1 MLYAILNDTDLRVGT
16 LRLSRSARLGVRAVA
31 GYGARYAA
39 LLGNPLDLLTGQ
51 LLAFFGLSVYVKLGE
66 MRQTTEYGDAW
77 LESGRLLTNCLH
89 AVLFCGQEICLFTAL
104 LVGVVVWRRCSSAK
118 AGPLRYVIWALAL
131 LVLPALSVIEVL
143 EIAHFKLFLAPL
155 GPEELRMVSWTGQI
169 VTAGNVFH
177 VPEVIAGL
185 LLILAGYYLAPPALW
200 LPRVRARG
208 QAMLISLAVLISVVV
223 GLAPKPVLTEALLT
237 PHPLLWLL
245 IGNRTDPAWASAD
258 GTGPASA
265 DRAVRR
271 RYSVKERPTNVLI
284 FVLES
289 TRAASTAVYNPAA
302 PAGRDLLRLRDEMVV
317 FDNVYA
323 PVPTSAHAIFSI
335 LYGVYPYLGPFW
347 TSTGASV
354 VADSMAQVF
363 GRAGYLT
370 QFYITGD
377 LDYDNIRSF
386 AARGF
391 DRVLDLHDWPGQEA
405 YALLPWGRD
414 DRLLIEEIKRF
425 IVAKPKRPFFLFAMT
440 SNPHHPYAADQLPAL
455 RQSGLLPAATVR
467 GSGAPEIDAGDGK
480 AAYERLVD
488 YDLRLL
494 AELYNWMKR
503 KGVAE
508 HTLLLVLGDHGEAF
522 GEHPGD
528 FGHAAFIYEENVH
541 IPCFILHPHR
551 LGLPRHIGQLGSEV
565 DLRATILDILG
576 RRDSETGSGMSLLN
590 EDRGRTIAN
599 FTENGVSR
607 FGMRDARYTY
617 IFTPHSDTE
626 QVFERSRDL
635 RETHDVA
642 GRDPLVTERYRVRLQ
657 RWEAGHERLLEKIL
671 Q

>member
-1 MLYAILNDTDLRVGT
+1 MAQIFGLEPPGFP
-16 LRLSRSARLGVRAVA
+16 ARHGVAWRAVA

-39 LLGNPLDLLTGQ
+39 LLGNPFDLLIGQ
-51 LLAFFGLSVYVKLGE
+51 LVAFFGLSVYAKLGE
-66 MRQTTEYGDAW
+66 MRQTTEYGDTW
-77 LESGRLLTNCLH
+77 LEGGRLLTNCLH
-89 AVLFCGQEICLFTAL
+89 AVLFCAQELGLFTAL
-104 LVGVVVWRRCSSAK
+104 LVGAVLWRRCGSPK
-118 AGPLRYVIWALAL
+118 GGRLRHLIWALSL
-131 LVLPALSVIEVL
+131 LVLPALSAIEVM

-169 VTAGNVFH
+169 VTAGNVFR

-185 LLILAGYYLAPPALW
+185 LLIVAGYYLAPPGLW
-200 LPRVRARG
+200 FPRVRARG
-208 QAMLISLAVLISVVV
+208 QVMLISLAVWVSVVV

-245 IGNRTDPAWASAD
+245 IGNRTDPVWASAG
-258 GTGPASA
+258 GTASAPA
-265 DRAVRR
+265 DRALRR
-271 RYSVKERPTNVLI
+271 RYTVKERPTNVLI

-289 TRAASTAVYNPAA
+289 TRAASTAMYNPAA
-302 PAGRDLLRLRDEMVV
+302 PAGRELLRLRDEMVV

-354 VADSMAQVF
+354 VADSMAQLF

-425 IVAKPKRPFFLFAMT
+425 ITGKPKRPFFLFAMT
-440 SNPHHPYAADQLPAL
+440 SNPHHPYAADKVPGL
-455 RQSGLLPAATVR
+455 RQNALLPARAVQ
-467 GSGAPEIDAGDGK
+467 GVGAPETAAADGK

-488 YDLRLL
+488 YNLRLL
-494 AELYNWMKR
+494 AELYSWMKK

-508 HTLLLVLGDHGEAF
+508 QTLLLVLGDHGEAF
-522 GEHPGD
+522 GEHPGN

-541 IPCFILHPHR
+541 IPCFILHPRR
-551 LGLPRHIGQLGSEV
+551 LGLPRHIEQLGSEV

-590 EDRGRTIAN
+590 EDRGRTVAS

-607 FGMRDARYTY
+607 FGLRDARYTY

-635 RETHDVA
+635 REGQEIA
-642 GRDPLVTERYRVRLQ
+642 GRDPLVTERYRVRLR
-657 RWEAGHERLLEKIL
+657 RWEAEHQRLLEKIL